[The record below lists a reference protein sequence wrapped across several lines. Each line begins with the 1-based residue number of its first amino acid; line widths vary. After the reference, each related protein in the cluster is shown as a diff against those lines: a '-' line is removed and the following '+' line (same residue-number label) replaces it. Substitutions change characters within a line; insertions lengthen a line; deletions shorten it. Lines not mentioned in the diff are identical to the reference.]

1 MDFLKLAKDRYSC
14 RKFAAKPVEDNKLNA
29 IIQAAVAAPT
39 AKNVQPVKLWVIKS
53 DEALAKIKACTPFK
67 WMDNVPV
74 VIAVG
79 GTTDGAFVRPSDN
92 RNFQDVDASIIATH
106 IMLAVEAQGL
116 GTTWVGFFDINK
128 VHELFPEMKG
138 YDLVALFPIGYKAQD
153 AMPSDRHSIR
163 KSMDDMVKFL

>member
-1 MDFLKLAKDRYSC
+1 MTFSELVKSRYSC
-14 RKFAAKPVEDNKLNA
+14 RQFNDNTIEDEKLNA
-29 IIQAAVAAPT
+29 ILQAAIAAPT

-116 GTTWVGFFDINK
+116 ATTWVGMFDINK

-153 AMPSDRHSIR
+153 AMPSDRHSLR